1 MDILT
6 EVFAS
11 LRSKLGKHACVRHIH
26 TEERASL
33 RSNGGFMITT
43 LVVFLLVIV
52 FLAFFI
58 GKNLSNV
65 CTFWFFKTY
74 TDLPVAVLVFI
85 AFAAGI
91 VFSLILISLSRVL
104 KARAKEKSS
113 VQSTASDKTVAD
125 KKAKKDKPRL
135 FKGSLAKSSELNTK
149 NSDNSSNE

>member
-1 MDILT
+1 
-6 EVFAS
+6 
-11 LRSKLGKHACVRHIH
+11 
-26 TEERASL
+26 
-33 RSNGGFMITT
+33 MITT

-125 KKAKKDKPRL
+125 KKAKKDRPRL
-135 FKGSLAKSSELNTK
+135 FKGSLAKSSELNKK